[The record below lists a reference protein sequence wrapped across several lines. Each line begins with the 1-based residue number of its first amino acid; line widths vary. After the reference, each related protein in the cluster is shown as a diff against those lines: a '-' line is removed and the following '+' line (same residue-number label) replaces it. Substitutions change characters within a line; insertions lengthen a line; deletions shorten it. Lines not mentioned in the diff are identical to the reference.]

1 MEDGAFYL
9 EDLEDKVELDLS
21 DAVRCLSSFLAVI
34 PEIEICC

>member
-21 DAVRCLSSFLAVI
+21 DAVRSFLRFVCV
-34 PEIEICC
+34 PR